1 VLKARGHLAV
11 AKEAAA
17 ALARELEDRLGDD
30 LESVAGKLD
39 PWRSGDVEV
48 TTTFVDD
55 GVDEQVEELVGG
67 LARTL
72 LTSENVEDVFA
83 EEAVLRRELLRVLRD
98 GLVGAQQR
106 DAGAPEEGPVRVR
119 LDGLGHVPAM
129 VARRAPV
136 RALRAALDRAAE
148 SVGCKLNAYDPE
160 SREATFSLS
169 EATFS
174 ITVADP
180 EARLDLEQAIVDE
193 LTDLVSANVVALPAL
208 ERSAALGRSFEAA
221 EISALRPQI
230 EVAAARILRQG
241 GSTGSWDLDGGGTL
255 TVSLTPVSERDAV
268 ELDRRV
274 AELVSEIQATL
285 AAPAEVVQAVVEA
298 DPEEATEAADA
309 AEEQAASRGAPSKRA
324 SGGAARKAAGKKAA
338 GKKAAPAKKAA
349 SKKAAPAKKA
359 AGKKAAGK
367 KAAGKKAAP
376 AKKAASKKAASKKAA
391 PAKKTAGKKAAS
403 KKATGKAP
411 ARGAKKAAV
420 RPAKK
425 AAGKKSAKR
434 R

>member
-1 VLKARGHLAV
+1 
-11 AKEAAA
+11 
-17 ALARELEDRLGDD
+17 
-30 LESVAGKLD
+30 
-39 PWRSGDVEV
+39 
-48 TTTFVDD
+48 
-55 GVDEQVEELVGG
+55 
-67 LARTL
+67 
-72 LTSENVEDVFA
+72 
-83 EEAVLRRELLRVLRD
+83 
-98 GLVGAQQR
+98 
-106 DAGAPEEGPVRVR
+106 
-119 LDGLGHVPAM
+119 

-338 GKKAAPAKKAA
+338 GKRAAPARKAA
-349 SKKAAPAKKA
+349 SKKAAPA
-359 AGKKAAGK
+359 KKAAGK